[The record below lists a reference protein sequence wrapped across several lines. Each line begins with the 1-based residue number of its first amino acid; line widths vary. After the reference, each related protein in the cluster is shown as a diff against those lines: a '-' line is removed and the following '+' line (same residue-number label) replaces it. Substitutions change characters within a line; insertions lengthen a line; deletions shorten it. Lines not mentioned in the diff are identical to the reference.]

1 MIKNSCL
8 NSLCLLSQRR
18 EQRECL
24 LTQIRQKEECSK
36 ITLKEKV
43 KESET
48 AVAFDKECLDKDRHE
63 QMKKASYL
71 TQFRD
76 GNKQVS

>member
-1 MIKNSCL
+1 M
-8 NSLCLLSQRR
+8 
-18 EQRECL
+18 
-24 LTQIRQKEECSK
+24 
-36 ITLKEKV
+36 TLKEKV

-48 AVAFDKECLDKDRHE
+48 AVAFDKECLENDKRE

-76 GNKQVS
+76 GNKQVCHLSLMPNTNYSFVLNCRGGWN